1 MDVISQIAK
10 SSYYTN
16 SYSSPYSSSYTAS
29 DDAAGALVGGL
40 AIGMWIFLI
49 IFAIFAIGAGVVTII
64 GQWKLYKKAGKDG
77 YIALIPV
84 YNVIAEMEMAGMP
97 IYFWFL
103 NYCSFIPWIGWIGT
117 LAFLIWKDINLA
129 KSFGKS
135 AGTGVLLAFF
145 PYIMYPV
152 LGFGKAQYIGPKYK
166 K

>member
-1 MDVISQIAK
+1 MDVITQIAK

-16 SYSSPYSSSYTAS
+16 SYSSSYSAADKT
-29 DDAAGALVGGL
+29 AGAVAGGI
-40 AIGMWIFLI
+40 AIGIWIFMIILI
-49 IFAIFAIGAGVVTII
+49 IFAIAAAIVTLI
-64 GQWKLYKKAGKDG
+64 GQWKVYKKAGKEG

-84 YNVIAEMEMAGMP
+84 YDVIAEMEMAGMP

-103 NYCSFIPWIGWIGT
+103 NYCSIIPWIGWIGT

-145 PYIMYPV
+145 PFVMYPI
-152 LGFGKAQYIGPKYK
+152 LGFGKAEYIGPQYK